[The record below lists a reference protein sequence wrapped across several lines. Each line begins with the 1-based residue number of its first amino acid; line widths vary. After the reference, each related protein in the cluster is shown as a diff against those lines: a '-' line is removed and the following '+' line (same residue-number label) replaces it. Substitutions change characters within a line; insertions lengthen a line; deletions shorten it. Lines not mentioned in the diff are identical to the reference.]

1 MSPNISDQSFH
12 QAGQIACRRILWQMD
27 MDAPGADLDPF
38 STNRRC
44 RIRRKR
50 FCTLPRNLFRQF
62 YLYWYDLLRCQKFPG
77 QFFPKLPLPTHE
89 GRIFDTVLPAP
100 FPFALS
106 TPGALLHKLQVS
118 LLFQVLIFVSH
129 FSAPVVR
136 LMRLLRFLRLPALLR
151 LLRPL
156 ISFVSFSYSLTSS
169 AALLDGG
176 LWGGYGF
183 SRSD

>member
-1 MSPNISDQSFH
+1 MLPVLISIPSPQTADAEFAGNVSALCRETCSGSSTCTGTISCAARSSPASSSRSCLCQ
-12 QAGQIACRRILWQMD
+12 RM
-27 MDAPGADLDPF
+27 
-38 STNRRC
+38 
-44 RIRRKR
+44 KVE
-50 FCTLPRNLFRQF
+50 
-62 YLYWYDLLRCQKFPG
+62 YLT
-77 QFFPKLPLPTHE
+77 PL
-89 GRIFDTVLPAP
+89 
-100 FPFALS
+100 
-106 TPGALLHKLQVS
+106 VS

-176 LWGGYGF
+176 LWGGYPVW
-183 SRSD
+183 SDRRRPCSLVRLPCRTLEQFQEIV

>member
-1 MSPNISDQSFH
+1 M
-12 QAGQIACRRILWQMD
+12 
-27 MDAPGADLDPF
+27 
-38 STNRRC
+38 
-44 RIRRKR
+44 
-50 FCTLPRNLFRQF
+50 
-62 YLYWYDLLRCQKFPG
+62 
-77 QFFPKLPLPTHE
+77 PTHE

-100 FPFALS
+100 FPFAFS

-176 LWGGYGF
+176 LWGGYHGLLSPF
-183 SRSD
+183 RMVCRDFILPEGCKPCLFLSAFHFAKLIVPYPIGGSPPLVEQTGGYSNS